1 MASSSIVA
9 EGAIISGGGIDGSV
23 IGQNMG
29 MHSYCHRGGR
39 SKNAIIDKFNALAP
53 ATEIGYDREND
64 RERYSFA
71 GDGITMIPRA
81 AAKNRWTTS
90 DRE

>member
-1 MASSSIVA
+1 MTAQSKN
-9 EGAIISGGGIDGSV
+9 SG
-23 IGQNMG
+23 
-29 MHSYCHRGGR
+29 SYCHRGGR
-39 SKNAIIDKFNALAP
+39 GENAIIDKFSALAP

-71 GDGITMIPRA
+71 GDEITMIPRA
-81 AAKNRWTTS
+81 AAKNRWTTG